1 MLLLAKINPDKLNRT
16 EEDTISLLPWIGK
29 TAKFI
34 DYHIADHMKEHGIDL
49 SKEQFIV
56 LKYLHDQDGIIQNDL
71 AFITNRSKTALTRL
85 IQTMEKKNL
94 VLRKTSMADLRVNQV
109 FLTDFGR
116 ETWKAAYPHFRSID
130 NELQKGI
137 SEEAL
142 KTVRETMEKIQQ
154 NLKIRNHINQ
164 RIQ

>member
-1 MLLLAKINPDKLNRT
+1 MSKTSQDS
-16 EEDTISLLPWIGK
+16 ISLLPWIGK

-34 DYHIADHMKEHGIDL
+34 DYRIADHMKEKGIDL

-56 LKYLHDQDGIIQNDL
+56 LKYLNDKDGLIQNDL

-94 VLRKTSMADLRVNQV
+94 VFRKTSPIDLRVNQV
-109 FLTDFGR
+109 YLTDHGR
-116 ETWKAAYPHFRSID
+116 ETWETAFPHFREID
-130 NELQKGI
+130 KELQQGI

-142 KTVRETMEKIQQ
+142 QTVRETMKKIQ
-154 NLKIRNHINQ
+154 NNIKIRTNINQ
-164 RIQ
+164 KSQ

>member
-1 MLLLAKINPDKLNRT
+1 MNSTPDNPLT
-16 EEDTISLLPWIGK
+16 LLPWIGK

-34 DYHIADHMKEHGIDL
+34 DYHIADCMKERGIDL

-56 LKYLHDQDGIIQNDL
+56 LKYLHDEDGLIQNDL

-94 VLRKTSMADLRVNQV
+94 VYRKSSSSDLRVNHV
-109 FLTDFGR
+109 FLTDHGR
-116 ETWKAAYPHFRSID
+116 ETWKTAYPHFQRID
-130 NELQKGI
+130 EELQRGI

-142 KTVRETMEKIQQ
+142 ETVRQTMEKIQH
-154 NLKIRNHINQ
+154 NLKIRTHINQ
-164 RIQ
+164 KSQ